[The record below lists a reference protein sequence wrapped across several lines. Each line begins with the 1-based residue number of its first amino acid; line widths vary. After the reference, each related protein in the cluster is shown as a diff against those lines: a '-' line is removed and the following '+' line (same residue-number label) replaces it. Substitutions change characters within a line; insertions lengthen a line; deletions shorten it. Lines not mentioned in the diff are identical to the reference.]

1 MLIMPQ
7 PQALKHLS
15 SEHLLRRRLG
25 RTRQARQEQQYR
37 GACASVLLGGIDPR
51 DRRFPM
57 TVKTSISL
65 TDEQEA
71 YARSLVERGRYSSLS
86 AVLQHGLDML
96 RRDNELHA
104 SKIQA
109 LQELI
114 DQRRAGPFVPLDDKV
129 DDFLA
134 AVDRED

>member
-1 MLIMPQ
+1 
-7 PQALKHLS
+7 
-15 SEHLLRRRLG
+15 
-25 RTRQARQEQQYR
+25 
-37 GACASVLLGGIDPR
+37 
-51 DRRFPM
+51 M

-71 YARSLVERGRYSSLS
+71 YARSLVECGRYSCLS

-96 RRDNELHA
+96 RRDNESHA

-114 DQRRAGPFVPLDDKV
+114 DRRRAGPFVPLEDKV

>member
-1 MLIMPQ
+1 
-7 PQALKHLS
+7 
-15 SEHLLRRRLG
+15 
-25 RTRQARQEQQYR
+25 
-37 GACASVLLGGIDPR
+37 
-51 DRRFPM
+51 M

-96 RRDNELHA
+96 RRDDEAHA

-114 DQRRAGPFVPLDDKV
+114 GCHGGIPFAAFRRRTWRRVQRWRASGPTGRSPAGCPARPLRRR
-129 DDFLA
+129 FL
-134 AVDRED
+134 

>member
-1 MLIMPQ
+1 
-7 PQALKHLS
+7 
-15 SEHLLRRRLG
+15 
-25 RTRQARQEQQYR
+25 
-37 GACASVLLGGIDPR
+37 
-51 DRRFPM
+51 M
-57 TVKTSISL
+57 TLKTSISL

-96 RRDNELHA
+96 RRDDETHA

-114 DQRRAGPFVPLDDKV
+114 DRRRAGPLVPLEHKA